1 MSGPANSDPHRCQ
14 KRFHGDGQLVLAS
27 GFQFTGTFS
36 SGLPHGTGAA
46 IYPGGSSF
54 HGPFDKGRN
63 HGCGGKY
70 VCGVTGICWIGEWV
84 EGKAK
89 GLPSK
94 WELELD
100 GDNKTLGGGG
110 DSVGQATPGKP
121 RAKAEKGGG
130 GKKGAK
136 ASKKAVEEPEMGDVD
151 KPVIAHVNDDGDVA
165 ALWCRCVRDVQ
176 VCCFHLAIT
185 CFSTSARDA

>member
-1 MSGPANSDPHRCQ
+1 M
-14 KRFHGDGQLVLAS
+14 
-27 GFQFTGTFS
+27 
-36 SGLPHGTGAA
+36 
-46 IYPGGSSF
+46 
-54 HGPFDKGRN
+54 
-63 HGCGGKY
+63 
-70 VCGVTGICWIGEWV
+70 CGVTGICWIGEWV

-100 GDNKTLGGGG
+100 GNKTLGGGG
-110 DSVGQATPGKP
+110 DSVGQATPAKP

-130 GKKGAK
+130 GKKGVK
-136 ASKKAVEEPEMGDVD
+136 ASKKAVEESEMDAAD

-176 VCCFHLAIT
+176 VCCYYLAINILRT